1 MDQKKLTVL
10 ARVQAKAGKE
20 EEVKNELLALIEP
33 TRSEPGCI
41 NYDLHQAAD
50 APSVFMFYE
59 NWRSKGDLDKHL
71 ETPYLRAWREKAE
84 SLLAG
89 PSDVT
94 LWNIIG

>member
-1 MDQKKLTVL
+1 MDHKKLTVV

-20 EEVKNELLALIEP
+20 EAVKNELLALIES

-41 NYDLHQAAD
+41 NYDLHQAMD
-50 APSVFMFYE
+50 DPSVFMFYE
-59 NWRSKGDLDKHL
+59 NWRSKEDLDRHL
-71 ETPYLRAWREKAE
+71 ETPHLKAWREKGD

-94 LWNIIG
+94 LWHMIG